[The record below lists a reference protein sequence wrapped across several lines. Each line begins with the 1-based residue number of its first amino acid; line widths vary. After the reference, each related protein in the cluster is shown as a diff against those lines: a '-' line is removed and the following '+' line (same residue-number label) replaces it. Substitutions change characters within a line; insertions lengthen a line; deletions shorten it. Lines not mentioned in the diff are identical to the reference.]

1 MKLSFLGCVRRHLP
15 IPLVGEALLTLPKFW
30 INIGKVY
37 VLVSELFDMAPRGC
51 GGVIFLS
58 IRKVKRDAI
67 LIGYEGI
74 EKSSST
80 FSRISF
86 YHTMIH

>member
-15 IPLVGEALLTLPKFW
+15 IPLVREALLTLPKFW

-51 GGVIFLS
+51 GGVIFFIDEES
-58 IRKVKRDAI
+58 QARR
-67 LIGYEGI
+67 
-74 EKSSST
+74 
-80 FSRISF
+80 
-86 YHTMIH
+86 